1 MEQKEKSRIEELKD
15 REYQKRIKN
24 EQKQLK
30 IFMGE
35 EVSHSSSD
43 IDSVDQITKDDE
55 DNREYNVFYN
65 KHEIKKTVKE

>member
-35 EVSHSSSD
+35 EVGHSSSD
-43 IDSVDQITKDDE
+43 IDSVDQMPKDDE

-65 KHEIKKTVKE
+65 KQEIKKTVKE